1 MKKVL
6 LTIFGAILLMG
17 MPMAGSA
24 HEVGT
29 NGGMSGNSGM
39 MMQNNKGRMNMGKGM
54 MNGSKNNMMGQ
65 GMMRNGNNMMQNMTK
80 GKSKGSNMMR
90 NCPNGNCTNRK
101 GMMQGSGGMMMNQG
115 QGKGMMMQNG
125 QNQNGGMMNQNN
137 QGNMQNKQNMMG
149 NKQKGM
155 MNNGTMM
162 QGQGSMKSGQGM
174 MQGSGGMKMNQGQGN
189 MQGMMRMMQNGNGMM
204 NKDMMQMMRM
214 MQNSKVSI
222 IGKSQLKTFY
232 TVPKEGVVINKKT
245 NTIEFTKDNVVIPI
259 IATPSEDKMFAFGVY
274 GLVNPTIIIKAGA
287 TVKLLLVNKD
297 NDMYHAIMITKTP
310 PPYKKM
316 PMMSAK
322 IAFQNAC
329 IRPLNKSSNGKYYEG
344 ENEFRAS
351 IPGTYFYLCQVQDHA
366 SKGMYGKLIVK

>member
-1 MKKVL
+1 MRKIFLSTLGVFL
-6 LTIFGAILLMG
+6 LIGT
-17 MPMAGSA
+17 PMISSA
-24 HEVGT
+24 HEAGI
-29 NGGMSGNSGM
+29 NGGSSDRNNM
-39 MMQNNKGRMNMGKGM
+39 MMQSDQNRMMKRG
-54 MNGSKNNMMGQ
+54 
-65 GMMRNGNNMMQNMTK
+65 MMQN
-80 GKSKGSNMMR
+80 
-90 NCPNGNCTNRK
+90 CPNSNCTAR
-101 GMMQGSGGMMMNQG
+101 
-115 QGKGMMMQNG
+115 KGMMMQNG

-137 QGNMQNKQNMMG
+137 KGNMMQNRQNMMD

-162 QGQGSMKSGQGM
+162 QGQGSIKSGQGM

-189 MQGMMRMMQNGNGMM
+189 MQGMIRMMQNGNGMM
-204 NKDMMQMMRM
+204 SKDMIQMMRM

-274 GLVNPTIIIKAGA
+274 ELVNPTITVKTGA
-287 TVKLLLVNKD
+287 AVKLLLINKD
-297 NDMYHAIMITKTP
+297 DDMYHAIMITKTP
-310 PPYKKM
+310 PPYKNM
-316 PMMSAK
+316 PPMMSAK

-351 IPGTYFYLCQVQDHA
+351 APGTYYYICQVQDHA

>member
-1 MKKVL
+1 
-6 LTIFGAILLMG
+6 
-17 MPMAGSA
+17 
-24 HEVGT
+24 
-29 NGGMSGNSGM
+29 
-39 MMQNNKGRMNMGKGM
+39 
-54 MNGSKNNMMGQ
+54 
-65 GMMRNGNNMMQNMTK
+65 
-80 GKSKGSNMMR
+80 
-90 NCPNGNCTNRK
+90 
-101 GMMQGSGGMMMNQG
+101 
-115 QGKGMMMQNG
+115 
-125 QNQNGGMMNQNN
+125 MNQNN
-137 QGNMQNKQNMMG
+137 QGNMMQNRQNMMG

-162 QGQGSMKSGQGM
+162 QGQGSMNSGQGKGM
-174 MQGSGGMKMNQGQGN
+174 MQGSGSMMKPGQGN
-189 MQGMMRMMQNGNGMM
+189 MSGMMRMMQNGNGMM

-232 TVPKEGVVINKKT
+232 SVPKEGVVINKKT
-245 NTIEFTKDNVVIPI
+245 NTVEFTKDNIVIPI

-297 NDMYHAIMITKTP
+297 NDMYHAVMITKTP
-310 PPYKKM
+310 PPYKNM

-329 IRPLNKSSNGKYYEG
+329 IRPLNKSPNGKYYEG

-351 IPGTYFYLCQVQDHA
+351 TPGTYYYLCQVQDHA